1 MPFKVLTTKFKT
13 CSMLMN
19 KSIYPRTMQNN
30 YLPLFPV
37 CIYVAFS
44 LHSSSGEWQII
55 LHTIPGHCCCNLQR
69 DHVLVSTKLH
79 VSCSKQGL
87 FSFLEKEVWPWG

>member
-1 MPFKVLTTKFKT
+1 MPFKVLTTKFKA

-30 YLPLFPV
+30 YFPLFPV

-55 LHTIPGHCCCNLQR
+55 LHTIPGHCCCELTAR
-69 DHVLVSTKLH
+69 SCTCLH
-79 VSCSKQGL
+79 QAACEL
-87 FSFLEKEVWPWG
+87 FKTGSFFFPF